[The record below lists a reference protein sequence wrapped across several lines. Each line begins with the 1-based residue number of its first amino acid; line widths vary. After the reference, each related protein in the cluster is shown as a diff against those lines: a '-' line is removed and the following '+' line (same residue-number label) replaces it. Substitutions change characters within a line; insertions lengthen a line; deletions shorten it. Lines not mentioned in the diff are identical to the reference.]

1 VTKGGSASIPTLKGG
16 VFSLRPLHPRK
27 INIWIVRTE
36 SIIRYPAG
44 EIRMHVATKIRIHM
58 TSDQEGVFWHLSDMV
73 GESPPALAESPLLN
87 RGVVHG

>member
-1 VTKGGSASIPTLKGG
+1 
-16 VFSLRPLHPRK
+16 
-27 INIWIVRTE
+27 
-36 SIIRYPAG
+36 
-44 EIRMHVATKIRIHM
+44 MHVATKIRIHM

>member
-1 VTKGGSASIPTLKGG
+1 M
-16 VFSLRPLHPRK
+16 
-27 INIWIVRTE
+27 
-36 SIIRYPAG
+36 Y
-44 EIRMHVATKIRIHM
+44 VATKIRIHM